1 MIKRYI
7 TVLIIAFKVLFLFK
21 LQTSAEESVVLTETV
36 LWKTVSRCAPA
47 QTAGAAQLVKTT
59 SMSALKTL
67 VSKAPLV
74 LILKADLNVFA
85 KLVLMVTDE
94 KMEMDVMVRNINIII
109 NIIIFL

>member
-1 MIKRYI
+1 MLTG
-7 TVLIIAFKVLFLFK
+7 TVLSKMA
-21 LQTSAEESVVLTETV
+21 
-36 LWKTVSRCAPA
+36 SRCAPA

-74 LILKADLNVFA
+74 LILKADLNVFV
-85 KLVLMVTDE
+85 KLVLMVTGE
-94 KMEMDVMVRNINIII
+94 KMEMDVMVRNINIIK